1 MSADKTKGTWLKV
14 FCPDARCL
22 SEAEVASLPEKQKE
36 AMKDKEGLWL
46 DVFCP
51 EGSCATGPEHFWAK
65 AESTE
70 GGVWLKTFCP
80 DDSCVVDE
88 PTDLP

>member
-1 MSADKTKGTWLKV
+1 MSTDKPEGKWLKV

-22 SEAEVASLPEKQKE
+22 SDAEVASLPEEKKK
-36 AMKDKEGLWL
+36 AMADKDGLWL

-51 EGSCATGPEHFWAK
+51 DGSCATGPEHFWVPV
-65 AESTE
+65 ESSE

-80 DDSCVVDE
+80 DDSCVVSE